1 VTRAVEVR
9 VTGRVQGV
17 SFRWYAVR
25 EAERLGLAGWVRNE
39 PDGSVAARIEG
50 PDDAVD
56 ELVAW
61 FGQGPRAARVD
72 DLQLREVPPTGASS
86 FEVDT

>member
-1 VTRAVEVR
+1 MTRAVEVR

-17 SFRWYAVR
+17 SFRWSAVR
-25 EAERLGLAGWVRNE
+25 EADRLGLAGWVRNE
-39 PDGSVAARIEG
+39 RDGSVAAHVEG
-50 PDDAVD
+50 PDDAVE

-61 FGQGPRAARVD
+61 FGHGPRAARVD

-86 FEVDT
+86 FEAQA